1 MNTYE
6 AIEYSKGFKRKSR
19 YRTVAMTALKIAM
32 VGLITLAVVPAAGA
46 GVAFG
51 TLLFAPLPGEL
62 PDEENEGFR
71 ETAFPSVAFD
81 KNGRKI
87 ADYRQ
92 FDLTVETTPADIP
105 QVMKD
110 ALVAAEDRRFWE
122 HNGVDVVGT
131 ARAFVANYR
140 AGAVT
145 QGGSTLTQQYAKN
158 KYLSRDKKI
167 ERKIRE
173 ALFATEIEKEL
184 TKEEILFDYLQT
196 TYFGEGAYGI
206 GAAAETYFR
215 KSVRSLTAS
224 EAAVLAGLI
233 PAPGVRNP
241 RQSVELAEANRLRVL
256 NAMEEEGYLSS
267 TELAIERTKK
277 VWYAGFGPPP
287 GPATIVFPPQLD
299 LDREFPYFQD
309 WVHDYLL
316 DTYGEDLYRGGL
328 QITTTL
334 DTEIQQLAIDAVTER
349 LGSTEAPLEM
359 ALAAV
364 HPKTGH
370 IKALVGG
377 RDWSQSQVN
386 LATGGSLGMQPGSS
400 MKVFVLANAYAN
412 GIGPRTIYDAPG
424 TWEIPGCGG
433 DLCAISNYSKRA
445 GGKMSLEAA
454 TWASTNTVFGQLILD
469 VGIQDTADLAKA
481 MGVTGLDPAP
491 QDKFGVSLSLGAY
504 NVSPLEMASGY
515 ATLAN
520 HGVYQRATG
529 ILRVLD
535 RNGNV
540 LEDNRLG
547 SLGPAGERVLEAAV
561 ADTVSETLTG
571 VISNG
576 TAKSASIGRP
586 AAGKT
591 GTAQNYSAAWFVGYT
606 PQLSTAVWM
615 GYSDS
620 NRPLRNIR
628 GVGNVTGGSHP
639 ATTWRNFMR
648 AAHEGLPVLDFPEP
662 GPLPRPASVNFEP
675 GKANTPIAEI
685 VPSIG
690 VGQARTPAY
699 TPTDCEGGCVQRV
712 EVLSKD
718 QERAANSNIIEVPE
732 ELIIDGADEEDAEAD
747 DAG

>member
-1 MNTYE
+1 MNTQQ
-6 AIEYSKGFKRKSR
+6 AIDYSKGFRRKSR
-19 YRTVAMTALKIAM
+19 YRTLSMAALKIVM
-32 VGLITLAVVPAAGA
+32 VGVLFVAVVPAAGA
-46 GVAFG
+46 GVAFT

-71 ETAFPSVAFD
+71 ETAFPSEAFD
-81 KNGRKI
+81 KFGNKI

-92 FDLTVETTPADIP
+92 FDLTVETRPEDVP

-122 HNGVDVVGT
+122 HNGVDIVGT
-131 ARAFVANYR
+131 VRALVVNYR
-140 AGAVT
+140 AGEVR

-158 KYLSRDKKI
+158 KYLSRDQKI
-167 ERKIRE
+167 ERKVRE
-173 ALFATEIEKEL
+173 ALYATDIEKEL

-215 KSVRSLTAS
+215 KSVSDLTAS
-224 EAAVLAGLI
+224 EAAVIAGLI

-241 RQSVELAEANRLRVL
+241 RQSIELAETHRIRVL
-256 NAMEEEGYLSS
+256 NAMEDVGYL
-267 TELAIERTKK
+267 TPEQAERELEQKI
-277 VWYAGFGPPP
+277 WYAGFGPPP
-287 GPATIVFPPQLD
+287 GPATVVFPPKLD
-299 LDREFPYFQD
+299 LDRPYPYFQD

-328 QITTTL
+328 QVTTTL
-334 DTEIQQLAIDAVTER
+334 EPEIQQLGVDAIAER
-349 LGSTEAPLEM
+349 LGDTEAPLEM
-359 ALAAV
+359 ALASV
-364 HPKTGH
+364 HPRTGH

-400 MKVFVLANAYAN
+400 FKTFVLANAYRN
-412 GIGPRTIYDAPG
+412 GIGPSTIYNAPG

-433 DLCAISNYSKRA
+433 DLCAISNYSKK
-445 GGKMSLEAA
+445 GGGNMSLEAA
-454 TWASTNTVFGQLILD
+454 TWASTNTVYGQLILD
-469 VGIQDTADLAKA
+469 VGVQDTAKLAKA
-481 MGVTGLDPAP
+481 MGVLSLDPAP
-491 QDKFGVSLSLGAY
+491 SEKFGVSLSLGAY

-515 ATLAN
+515 ATIAN

-529 ILRVLD
+529 ILRVVD
-535 RNGNV
+535 REGNV

-547 SLGPAGERVLEAAV
+547 SLGPGGERVLEAAV
-561 ADTVSETLTG
+561 ADTVTETLTG
-571 VISNG
+571 VIRQG
-576 TAKSASIGRP
+576 TAKSAAIGRP

-639 ATTWRNFMR
+639 ATAWRNFMK
-648 AAHEGLPVLDFPEP
+648 AAHEGLPELEFAEP

-675 GKANTPIAEI
+675 GQANTPIAEI
-685 VPSIG
+685 PASIT
-690 VGQARTPAY
+690 VGQARTPAF

-712 EVLSKD
+712 EVLSED
-718 QERAANSNIIEVPE
+718 QERARDSNIIEVDE
-732 ELIIDGADEEDAEAD
+732 DVFVDGDDEEDGDAED
-747 DAG
+747 E